1 MHKRNN
7 YKTTLLLVLL
17 AVLMS
22 YVYWV
27 IDGLYVYQMQ
37 QKCAAD
43 AFLNS
48 IPAHS
53 YFSRVIVTVISL
65 LSAFFISFFYRKNI
79 KMRHS
84 LINTVEQYQTTLS
97 AVNDGLFDYNVLE
110 DKVFYSENYYT
121 MLGYVPNEFPHL
133 NAEWEKRLHPDD
145 KDRVINIVNKHI
157 SRGDKFEVE
166 YRMLCKDGTYLWVM
180 GRGKA
185 VQKDEDGKPLRV
197 VGTHTDISKS
207 KGTETRLAFQQQMFL
222 KLVEN
227 IHLGVALQTVSGD
240 NKFLFWNERLE
251 KITEIQAVK
260 ALSKNLEQIA
270 INKSLKQLINET
282 QQLAIE
288 NRKVFQISDAEL
300 VMKDGEVKI
309 LLITVIPIFNE
320 FGKVDHLF
328 MLFSDVT
335 ENKMVER
342 QIHYSQKMESLGVF
356 AGSVAHDFNNML
368 TAVSGSAEMIE
379 KIAGENEKVLKY
391 VNTIKKMVDS
401 GVETTQKLT
410 SFSKSGYM
418 HNELLDIHLVIKESA
433 QMIGNKFRDRVLI
446 DLHLDAENSEVLGS
460 HVVLEN
466 VFISLALNSV
476 EAFEDT
482 GIILITTENTDS
494 CPMDEE
500 GGKNFVLIT
509 FSDNGPGI
517 DPKHKSRLFDPFF
530 TTKNVG
536 DGTGLGLPVVY
547 TSIVKHGGFIDISSK
562 IGSGTSFSIYL
573 PIAKK
578 KSVQ

>member
-1 MHKRNN
+1 MRIRSN
-7 YKTTLLLVLL
+7 YKTTLLLVFL

-22 YVYWV
+22 YIYWV

-37 QKCAAD
+37 QKCASD

-121 MLGYVPNEFPHL
+121 MLGYSPNEFPHT
-133 NAEWEKRLHPDD
+133 NREWEKRLHPED
-145 KDRVINIVNKHI
+145 KSRVIKIVEERVK
-157 SRGDKFEVE
+157 SGEKFEVE
-166 YRMLCKDGTYLWVM
+166 YRMQCKDGSYIWVL
-180 GRGKA
+180 GRGKT
-185 VQKDEDGKPLRV
+185 VKRDESGKPVRV
-197 VGTHTDISKS
+197 VGTHTDVSKT
-207 KGTETRLAFQQQMFL
+207 KGIETRLAFQQQMFL
-222 KLVEN
+222 RLVEN
-227 IHLGVALQTVSGD
+227 IHLGVALQTVRGD
-240 NKFLFWNERLE
+240 MKFLFWNERLE
-251 KITEIQAVK
+251 KISKIPAVV
-260 ALSKNLEQIA
+260 ALSKTIDGIQI
-270 INKSLKQLINET
+270 NTSLRQLIIET
-282 QQLAIE
+282 QNLAVE
-288 NRKVFQISDAEL
+288 KKKVFQITDAEL
-300 VMKDGEVKI
+300 VLIDGEVRI
-309 LLITVIPIFNE
+309 LLITVIPIVNKI
-320 FGKVDHLF
+320 GNVDHLF
-328 MLFSDVT
+328 MLFADVT
-335 ENKMVER
+335 ENKMMER
-342 QIHYSQKMESLGVF
+342 QIHYSQKMESLGMF
-356 AGSVAHDFNNML
+356 AGSVAHDFNNMF

-410 SFSKSGYM
+410 SFSKTGYT
-418 HNELLDIHLVIKESA
+418 HHESLDVHAVIKQSA
-433 QMIGNKFRDRVLI
+433 QMIGNKFRDRARI
-446 DLHLDAENSEVLGS
+446 DLYLDAENSEISGS

-466 VFISLALNSV
+466 VFVSLALNSV
-476 EAFEDT
+476 AAFEDK
-482 GIILITTENTDS
+482 GIITITTENTDS

-500 GGKNFVLIT
+500 GGRNFVLIT

-530 TTKNVG
+530 TTKKVG
-536 DGTGLGLPVVY
+536 EGTGLGLPVVY
-547 TSIVKHGGFIDISSK
+547 ASVIKHHGFIDISSK
-562 IGSGTSFSIYL
+562 MGQGTSFSIYL
-573 PIAKK
+573 PLIEDP
-578 KSVQ
+578 VQ

>member
-1 MHKRNN
+1 MQIRSN

-22 YVYWV
+22 YIYWV
-27 IDGLYVYQMQ
+27 IDSLYVYQIQ
-37 QKCAAD
+37 QKCATD

-53 YFSRVIVTVISL
+53 YFSRVIVTVLSL
-65 LSAFFISFFYRKNI
+65 LSAFYISLFYRKSI
-79 KMRHS
+79 RMRHS
-84 LINTVEQYQTTLS
+84 LLNTVEQYQTTLS
-97 AVNDGLFDYNVLE
+97 AVNDGLFDYDILE

-145 KDRVINIVNKHI
+145 RERVMKIVNEHV
-157 SRGDKFEVE
+157 SSGNKFEVE

-180 GRGKA
+180 GRGKT
-185 VQKDEDGKPLRV
+185 VQKDEEGKPLRV

-227 IHLGVALQTVSGD
+227 IHLGVSLQTVSGE

-251 KITEIQAVK
+251 KIMEIPAVE
-260 ALSKNLEQIA
+260 ALSKNIEQID

-300 VMKDGEVKI
+300 VLKDGEVKV

-320 FGKVDHLF
+320 NSKVDHLF
-328 MLFSDVT
+328 MLFADVT
-335 ENKMVER
+335 ENKMMER
-342 QIHYSQKMESLGVF
+342 QIHYSQKMESLGIF
-356 AGSVAHDFNNML
+356 AGSVAHDFNNMF

-379 KIAGENEKVLKY
+379 KIVGENEKVLKY
-391 VNTIKKMVDS
+391 VNTIKKMVDN
-401 GVETTQKLT
+401 GVEITEKLT

-418 HNELLDIHLVIKESA
+418 HHEKLDVHSVIKQSA
-433 QMIGNKFRDRVLI
+433 QMIGNKFRNKATI
-446 DLHLDAENSEVLGS
+446 DLHLDAENSEISGS

-466 VFISLALNSV
+466 VFISLALNSF
-476 EAFEDT
+476 EAFEEQ
-482 GIILITTENTDS
+482 GIITISTENTDN

-500 GGKNFVLIT
+500 GARRFVLIT

-530 TTKNVG
+530 TTKKVG
-536 DGTGLGLPVVY
+536 EGTGLGLPVVY
-547 TSIVKHGGFIDISSK
+547 SSVVKHGGFVDISSK

-573 PIAKK
+573 PLIEDP
-578 KSVQ
+578 VQ